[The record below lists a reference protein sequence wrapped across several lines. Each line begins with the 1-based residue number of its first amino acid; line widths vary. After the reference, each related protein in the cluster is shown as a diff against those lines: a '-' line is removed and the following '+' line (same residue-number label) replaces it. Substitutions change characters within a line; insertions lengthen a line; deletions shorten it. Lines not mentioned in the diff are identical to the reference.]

1 MILEHHVHAAESG
14 LQRMPSMPPSAGMRR
29 NLRILPWWWVLR
41 WMWLG
46 EGIWVLYLTEER
58 GLTLGQALLFE
69 ALYAAVV
76 VVTELPTGMVADRFG
91 RRVSVIAGTAFVSIG
106 FIAFGGFSEFGW
118 LLGGYVLLAIAETS
132 FSGADT
138 VLLYD
143 SLKAN
148 GRGEDF
154 TRWHGR
160 LNAVAMGVIAIFTIA
175 GSVMVLWWPMW
186 TPIVLS
192 GALTIP
198 VVVLAFFLKEPPR
211 TDKRHTYMGTGR
223 AAVALVAR
231 EPAFIAAMVLMMV
244 TTQTIVFVSVVQQQ
258 FLLDAGVPLW
268 AIGPA
273 VAAQVGAAAVGS
285 WLSESVGRWLKLRRT
300 FLWMPLLCSLALLAA
315 MPGSVW
321 LYPLFILPAVG
332 WNVLFPQF
340 TDYLAR
346 RVTDSLRATT
356 MSIANLI
363 AGASAI
369 VGMPLVGLSMDRLG
383 FQVTLAL
390 TTAALTTV
398 ALVASFVWIR
408 SGGETV
414 PVVVDPDRIDGEEAS
429 AVPST
434 EVTG

>member
-1 MILEHHVHAAESG
+1 
-14 LQRMPSMPPSAGMRR
+14 
-29 NLRILPWWWVLR
+29 
-41 WMWLG
+41 
-46 EGIWVLYLTEER
+46 
-58 GLTLGQALLFE
+58 
-69 ALYAAVV
+69 
-76 VVTELPTGMVADRFG
+76 
-91 RRVSVIAGTAFVSIG
+91 
-106 FIAFGGFSEFGW
+106 
-118 LLGGYVLLAIAETS
+118 
-132 FSGADT
+132 
-138 VLLYD
+138 
-143 SLKAN
+143 
-148 GRGEDF
+148 
-154 TRWHGR
+154 
-160 LNAVAMGVIAIFTIA
+160 
-175 GSVMVLWWPMW
+175 VMVLWWPMW

-211 TDKRHTYMGTGR
+211 TDTRHTYLGTGR
-223 AAVALVAR
+223 AAVALVAQQ
-231 EPAFIAAMVLMMV
+231 PAFIAAMVLMMV
-244 TTQTIVFVSVVQQQ
+244 TTQTIVLVSVVQQQ

-285 WLSESVGRWLKLRRT
+285 WLSESVGKWLKLRRT

-369 VGMPLVGLSMDRLG
+369 IGMPLVGLSMDRLG
-383 FQVTLAL
+383 FQATLAL
-390 TTAALTTV
+390 TTAVLTAV
-398 ALVASFVWIR
+398 ALVAFFVWTR

-414 PVVVDPDRIDGEEAS
+414 PMVDLSGIDGEEAS